1 MTSSADWVRIT
12 AILRPQRLDQVC
24 DRLAEL
30 GVGGVTVTEVDGIG
44 KQRGYSTLHSGVWYQ
59 SRSHPKVQIETVVE
73 ATHISPI
80 LALIR
85 AEAATGEMGDGKI
98 WIEPVLAVIPIR
110 SESLITPD

>member
-1 MTSSADWVRIT
+1 MSNTPAWVRIT

-30 GVGGVTVTEVDGIG
+30 GVGGVTVTEVDGVG
-44 KQRGYSTLHSGVWYQ
+44 QQRGYSTLHSGVWYQ

-73 ATHISPI
+73 ATHISSI

-98 WIEPVLAVIPIR
+98 WIEPVVQFVSIR
-110 SESLITPD
+110 SESATAPG